1 MSSQAAFSNLFSPP
15 GRRGGFPGGGRGTK
29 RAENWS
35 GASVG
40 LMGRGILL
48 LLDSGLEAEESVSR
62 SSRSEGMENLSR
74 SRADGKC
81 SQDKDRDGDSGA
93 KLFLV
98 GESGSRTGMRLVRG
112 DNSRGDAGTGEAG
125 TASTMSPVVSP
136 WFGVVEGP
144 TSGQPESLSTSFSVG
159 LTKLSWSFT
168 GAGGWE
174 EVLGGRLGSSSAAS
188 VGES

>member
-1 MSSQAAFSNLFSPP
+1 M
-15 GRRGGFPGGGRGTK
+15 K

-40 LMGRGILL
+40 LMGLGILL
-48 LLDSGLEAEESVSR
+48 LLDSGLDEEESESR
-62 SSRSEGMENLSR
+62 SSRSEGKENLSR
-74 SRADGKC
+74 SIADGKC

-98 GESGSRTGMRLVRG
+98 GESGSRTGMRLARG
-112 DNSRGDAGTGEAG
+112 DDSRGEAGTGEEG
-125 TASTMSPVVSP
+125 PASPVSPVVSP

-159 LTKLSWSFT
+159 FLSWSLA
-168 GAGGWE
+168 GAGSWE
-174 EVLGGRLGSSSAAS
+174 EVLS
-188 VGES
+188 GESTGG